1 MQHADETAAA
11 ARCMLSDARK
21 AHLVKARRHHEAGI
35 PRNYRQRRRDIYEEC
50 ADVDCVGSGLYD
62 SHLFLGLQ
70 SRQSY
75 SASRRVMVSSPSMR
89 TVTDRLPAC
98 PSPSKWSSALSA
110 RTSSCTGPTAA

>member
-50 ADVDCVGSGLYD
+50 ADVDCVGSRLYD

-70 SRQSY
+70 SRQSVVAQARY
-75 SASRRVMVSSPSMR
+75 RHRSVLLVLHSGRR
-89 TVTDRLPAC
+89 TFLRL
-98 PSPSKWSSALSA
+98 
-110 RTSSCTGPTAA
+110 